1 MICLCMEKMR
11 TEKNNQKNGVHFSVA
26 FNEITKF
33 YPFHFTRFLLFSD
46 FAFAF
51 PSTVMFSRVPL
62 LHSSMCSQFLVQL
75 CFSLQS
81 FSIFIFHNNEQKK
94 KKTQVPK
101 DDENEWKNEMW
112 MHDDGAAS
120 KGKAIQH
127 EKEWVIQSAFR
138 FIALSSTSSL
148 STVSEI
154 FSNGNEVFHFSTS
167 TSAQFRNF
175 RFHFAN
181 GKNIEAY
188 VWGARTTCIRQNIQ
202 MDTKWRKVAQ
212 AHQALAPVSPAPK

>member
-1 MICLCMEKMR
+1 MACILALLSTKLQNFILSILHDFFFFPISLSLFRRRSCSLVFRYC
-11 TEKNNQKNGVHFSVA
+11 TAQCAHSFWFNYA
-26 FNEITKF
+26 F
-33 YPFHFTRFLLFSD
+33 RFNLSLFS
-46 FAFAF
+46 F
-51 PSTVMFSRVPL
+51 STTT
-62 LHSSMCSQFLVQL
+62 
-75 CFSLQS
+75 
-81 FSIFIFHNNEQKK
+81 NKKK